1 MWTKE
6 TLEKAA
12 ADYATMTCTFSEDSG
27 EIALYKAFLEG
38 ANFILNKQQKDQ
50 YRFYEMRT
58 FIYIN
63 DIFKYTYTEHP
74 MMKFPDT
81 SHTYVSL
88 EAIKKCMNEE
98 NFKNLQIK
106 LRTI

>member
-1 MWTKE
+1 
-6 TLEKAA
+6 
-12 ADYATMTCTFSEDSG
+12 
-27 EIALYKAFLEG
+27 
-38 ANFILNKQQKDQ
+38 
-50 YRFYEMRT
+50 MRT